1 MIPFIEKKEIDWH
14 QVEKILRNS
23 KRLNQYAN
31 GGPAVKKLENFISQK
46 ILKKNISVS
55 MVSSGTAALN
65 IASNFFIIFKSI
77 NPSLSQ
83 SIILDF

>member
-31 GGPAVKKLENFISQK
+31 GGPAVKKLEN
-46 ILKKNISVS
+46 L
-55 MVSSGTAALN
+55 
-65 IASNFFIIFKSI
+65 IIKEKLQVFWEECQLLYKHE
-77 NPSLSQ
+77 LGRV
-83 SIILDF
+83 